1 MFGVVFWGGPSLQI
15 QPLICAPPLTIVGPV
30 DVLISGGDGLCISA
44 AVFRFEPD
52 FVIGVAEG
60 VIVCIFPPFYRYHPI
75 FLSGIIC
82 AFPLGGPGLP
92 NGHDTDFGVVQVQL
106 FIAAVQN
113 VCFVGGSLVLSEVV
127 GIVGDHVGV

>member
-1 MFGVVFWGGPSLQI
+1 MFGVVLGGGPSLQI

-30 DVLISGGDGLCISA
+30 DVLISGGDGLCISP

-75 FLSGIIC
+75 FLPESSVFFLWGARVYRMDMILI
-82 AFPLGGPGLP
+82 LE
-92 NGHDTDFGVVQVQL
+92 L
-106 FIAAVQN
+106 FRSN
-113 VCFVGGSLVLSEVV
+113 FL
-127 GIVGDHVGV
+127 